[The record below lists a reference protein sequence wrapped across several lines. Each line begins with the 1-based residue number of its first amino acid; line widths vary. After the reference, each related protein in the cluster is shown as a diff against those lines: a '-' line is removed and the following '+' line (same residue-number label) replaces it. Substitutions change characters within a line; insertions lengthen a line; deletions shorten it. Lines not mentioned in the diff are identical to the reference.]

1 MHCEAVNALWRI
13 HKMMQRQREEDDVL
27 MIADLLSEITVNQ
40 ADT

>member
-1 MHCEAVNALWRI
+1 M
-13 HKMMQRQREEDDVL
+13 KDSQMMQRQREEDDVL